1 MSKQFDPREHLRQ
14 LDDGSYYLDVKW
26 RMHWLRSEHPE
37 ADIQTELLALD
48 DEHAVCKAVV
58 SIPGSGSATG
68 HASASRAINSS
79 FIETAETRAIGRAL
93 AALGYGA
100 EYVEPDHPR
109 GRGATPVSIVPPAA
123 PAAPAA
129 PTEPPA
135 AQPQQA
141 SRMRAVRPPDQ
152 PRDQT
157 PRQRPAPPRE
167 EALEQDSPAGEM
179 PTPMMRGSDLRAR
192 DNAARGEPAD
202 VSWTHFWAWA
212 KGHGYKDAQHLKDI
226 LGIDVN
232 ALTPAEVR
240 ARVARYEDEH
250 GSPNEPAKE

>member
-58 SIPGSGSATG
+58 SIPGGGTASG
-68 HASASRAINSS
+68 HASASRANTSS

-100 EYVEPDHPR
+100 EYVEADTPR
-109 GRGATPVSIVPPAA
+109 GRAAAPVSIVPPAT
-123 PAAPAA
+123 PA
-129 PTEPPA
+129 EPPA
-135 AQPQQA
+135 AQPQQP
-141 SRMRAVRPPDQ
+141 SRMRAVRPPEQ
-152 PRDQT
+152 PREQP

-167 EALEQDSPAGEM
+167 DEPEPEQAAEDL
-179 PTPMMRGSDLRAR
+179 PTPMMRGSELRAR
-192 DNAARGEPAD
+192 DSAARGEPAD

-212 KGHGYKDAQHLKDI
+212 KGRGYKDAQHLKDI

-240 ARVARYEDEH
+240 ARVARHEDEH
-250 GSPNEPAKE
+250 GPPNEPAEE

>member
-1 MSKQFDPREHLRQ
+1 MSKRFDPREHLRQ
-14 LDDGSYYLDVKW
+14 LEDGSSYLDIKW

-68 HASASRAINSS
+68 HASATRASTTS

-100 EYVEPDHPR
+100 EYVETDTLR
-109 GRGATPVSIVPPAA
+109 GRAATPVSIVPPAS
-123 PAAPAA
+123 PAEPQASPPQQPARMRTVR
-129 PTEPPA
+129 PTEPPRE
-135 AQPQQA
+135 QA
-141 SRMRAVRPPDQ
+141 
-152 PRDQT
+152 
-157 PRQRPAPPRE
+157 PRQRPADQEPEP
-167 EALEQDSPAGEM
+167 EQPASEV

-192 DNAARGEPAD
+192 DTAARGEPAD

-212 KGHGYKDAQHLKDI
+212 KGRGYKDAQHLKDI

-250 GSPNEPAKE
+250 GSPNEPAEQ

>member
-1 MSKQFDPREHLRQ
+1 MSKRFDPREHLRQ

-26 RMHWLRSEHPE
+26 RMHWLRVEHPE

-58 SIPGSGSATG
+58 SIPERGAASG
-68 HASASRAINSS
+68 HASASRANTMA
-79 FIETAETRAIGRAL
+79 FIEAAETRAIGRAL

-100 EYVEPDHPR
+100 EYIEADALRARP
-109 GRGATPVSIVPPAA
+109 ATPVSIVPPASSS
-123 PAAPAA
+123 
-129 PTEPPA
+129 EPPVI
-135 AQPQQA
+135 AQQPPPKVHA
-141 SRMRAVRPPDQ
+141 VPSPESSRDQ
-152 PRDQT
+152 PSR
-157 PRQRPAPPRE
+157 PRLAPQPE
-167 EALEQDSPAGEM
+167 EVTESTSTTNEA

-192 DNAARGEPAD
+192 DSAARGEPAD

-212 KGHGYKDAQHLKDI
+212 KSRGYKDAQHLKDI

-240 ARVARYEDEH
+240 ARVARYEDTH
-250 GSPNEPAKE
+250 GSPNEPTEE

>member
-1 MSKQFDPREHLRQ
+1 MSKPFNPREHLRQ

-58 SIPGSGSATG
+58 SIPGSGTASG
-68 HASASRAINSS
+68 HASASQSSTAS

-100 EYVEPDHPR
+100 EFVEADAPR
-109 GRGATPVSIVPPAA
+109 TRATTPVAIVPPAEQ
-123 PAAPAA
+123 P
-129 PTEPPA
+129 PTQSQ
-135 AQPQQA
+135 QPT
-141 SRMRAVRPPDQ
+141 RMRAVPPPEPTREQ
-152 PRDQT
+152 P
-157 PRQRPAPPRE
+157 PRQRPTVARE
-167 EALEQDSPAGEM
+167 GAAEPEPASGDL

-192 DNAARGEPAD
+192 DSAARGEPAD

-212 KGHGYKDAQHLKDI
+212 KARGYKDAQHLKDI

-240 ARVARYEDEH
+240 ARVALYEDQH
-250 GSPNEPAKE
+250 GSPNDPIEG